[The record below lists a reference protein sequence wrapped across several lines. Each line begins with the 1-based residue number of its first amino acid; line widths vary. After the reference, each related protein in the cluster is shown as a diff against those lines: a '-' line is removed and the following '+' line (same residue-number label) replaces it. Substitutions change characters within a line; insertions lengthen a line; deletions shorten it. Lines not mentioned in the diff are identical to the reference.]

1 MNFSATHIKRYR
13 QIAALL
19 WKYGRSDMV
28 HQMASHEG
36 FDAGVV
42 KAGSKDASPEQLADD
57 LEAMGP
63 TYVKLGQVLAGRPDL
78 LPEAYRKALARLQDN
93 VKPFPYEDVERIILG
108 ELGVR
113 ISKAFSRF
121 DIEPMAA
128 ASLGQVHRAALRDG
142 KDVVV
147 KVQRPDIRRQ
157 IAEDFDVLA
166 EIASFM
172 DDHTDAGRR
181 YRFSSVLG
189 EFRTAIQQELNYE
202 HEAQN
207 LIAVGKNLEEF
218 KLILIPQPVLDYCTR
233 SVLTMDYVA
242 GRKVTSL
249 GPLGQLELKGAPLAE
264 ELFRAY
270 LKQILLDG
278 LFHADPHPGNVF
290 ITDDGRVALL
300 DLGMVGHTGPAM
312 QEHLL
317 KILIA
322 VSDGKGDE
330 AADMVIRISEKTEAF
345 DQHEFRRQISQ
356 LVATRLNQGLSDMN
370 VGRSLMEVSRHARES
385 GLVVPSELT
394 LLGKTLLELDDVGR
408 ILDPNFDPNASIR
421 RNAGQITAKR
431 LRRETSEGSAVS
443 ALLEMKDFTVN
454 LPSRL
459 NRIMDSLANAELE
472 VKIKSTDAKIVVDG
486 IEKVANRITNG
497 ILLASIIIG
506 ASLLMRIDTRWRIF
520 GYPGFAMLCFLGA
533 GVAAAVL
540 IYNIGAQDRR
550 SRKNRPRS

>member
-1 MNFSATHIKRYR
+1 MKFSANHIKRYR

-19 WKYGRSDMV
+19 WKYGRSDMMKD
-28 HQMASHEG
+28 MAKHEG
-36 FDAGVV
+36 FDSGEVQAGP
-42 KAGSKDASPEQLADD
+42 KDASPEHLADD

-63 TYVKLGQVLAGRPDL
+63 TYVKIGQVLAGRPDI
-78 LPEAYRKALARLQDN
+78 LPEPYRKALARLQDK
-93 VKPFPYEDVERIILG
+93 VKSFPYEDVERIILE

-121 DIEPMAA
+121 DIEPIAA
-128 ASLGQVHRAALRDG
+128 ASLGQVHRADLRDG
-142 KDVVV
+142 RPVVV

-157 IAEDFDVLA
+157 IADDFDVLA
-166 EIASFM
+166 EIAAFM
-172 DDHTDAGRR
+172 DEHTEAGRK
-181 YRFSSVLG
+181 YRFGAVLA
-189 EFRTAIQQELNYE
+189 EFRTAIQQELNYQN
-202 HEAQN
+202 EAQN
-207 LIAVGKNLEEF
+207 LITVGKNLQEF
-218 KLILIPQPVLDYCTR
+218 KLIIVPQPVLDYSTR
-233 SVLTMDYVA
+233 SVLTMDYIA
-242 GRKVTSL
+242 GRKITSL
-249 GPLGQLELKGAPLAE
+249 GPLGQLDIQGGPLAE

-270 LKQILLDG
+270 LKQILIDG

-322 VSDGKGDE
+322 VSDGKGEE
-330 AADMVIRISEKTEAF
+330 AADVVIRISEKTEVF

-356 LVATRLNQGLSDMN
+356 LVAMRLNQGLRELN
-370 VGRSLMEVSRHARES
+370 VGRSLMEVSKYAREN

-408 ILDPNFDPNASIR
+408 ILDPEFDPNASVR
-421 RNAGQITAKR
+421 RNAGKITVQR
-431 LRRETSEGSAVS
+431 ITRDSSQGNAVT

-459 NRIMDSLANAELE
+459 NRIMDAVANAELE
-472 VKIKSTDAKIVVDG
+472 VKIKSTDAKTVVDG

-497 ILLASIIIG
+497 ILLASLIIG
-506 ASLLMRIDTRWRIF
+506 ASLMMRIETSWRLF
-520 GYPGFAMLCFLGA
+520 GYPAFAMICFLIA
-533 GVAAAVL
+533 GVGASVL
-540 IYNIGAQDRR
+540 IYNIFVQDRKSHKNR
-550 SRKNRPRS
+550 SR